1 MPTVLAQINLSW
13 PTLSITGV
21 IDILV
26 VAFVIYQL
34 LMIVRGTRAGH
45 VLVGI
50 LTLVL
55 AYVISVWAGL
65 EALHS
70 LLNYIVPYT
79 ALAVIVLFQSE
90 IRRTLAR
97 IGRKRWFGA
106 GFRRPESTDEILMAV
121 ERLAQDKTGALI
133 VLERDIGL
141 RTFIESGVRLDA
153 VVSRDLLLSV
163 FHPKGALHDGAV
175 IVQKDRIASAACFLP
190 LSLNPQLAGHLG
202 TRHRA
207 ALGITEETDCLSV
220 IVSEETGRI
229 SIAAHGEIALGLTPR
244 QVDERITEHFGA
256 RKAGVTA
263 DEEPAG
269 DIPTSVASPYEK
281 VNRP

>member
-1 MPTVLAQINLSW
+1 MPLLLAELTLSW
-13 PTLSITGV
+13 PTVTVASV

-26 VAFVIYQL
+26 VAFVVYQL

-45 VLVGI
+45 ILVGI
-50 LTLVL
+50 LILVV
-55 AYVISVWAGL
+55 AYVVSVWAGL
-65 EALHS
+65 EALRAMLS
-70 LLNYIVPYT
+70 YIVPYT

-121 ERLAQDKTGALI
+121 ERLSQDKIGALI

-141 RTFIESGVRLDA
+141 RTFIESGVRMDA
-153 VVSRDLLLSV
+153 VVSRDLLLTI
-163 FHPKGALHDGAV
+163 FHPKTALHDGAA
-175 IVQKDRIASAACFLP
+175 IIQKDHVAAANCFLP
-190 LSLNPQLAGHLG
+190 LSLTTSVSGHMG

-207 ALGITEETDCLSV
+207 ALGITEETDCISIV
-220 IVSEETGRI
+220 VSEETGRI
-229 SIAAHGEIALGLTPR
+229 SVARQGDIEFGLTPAALDR
-244 QVDERITEHFGA
+244 RISEHFGA
-256 RKAGVTA
+256 REAGSA
-263 DEEPAG
+263 DQEPAG
-269 DIPTSVASPYEK
+269 DIPTSNGAGLHEK